1 MRDAFESALGRFASR
16 GAVLSEGA
24 GRPLLTRCT
33 VITAPFSFT
42 SSPRSKESDFESFAT
57 TTCRERRRWS
67 KRGPPFPKP
76 IIATPSAQ
84 VQAWKEAETIFGEA
98 DVVVC
103 PATTG
108 PAPDLSTTGDPVF
121 NSPWSYTG
129 LPTVNFPI
137 GLSPEGLPL
146 GIQLVGRR
154 YDERRLFEAALWCEA
169 IGER

>member
-1 MRDAFESALGRFASR
+1 MRWPPAFDEVHRHHRTIFVYEFASQQRERFREFRDDYLPGTASLVEEGSAVSEADYRDA
-16 GAVLSEGA
+16 
-24 GRPLLTRCT
+24 
-33 VITAPFSFT
+33 
-42 SSPRSKESDFESFAT
+42 
-57 TTCRERRRWS
+57 
-67 KRGPPFPKP
+67 KR
-76 IIATPSAQ
+76 AQ

-98 DVVVC
+98 DVVAC